1 MSRHD
6 RLGRG
11 LGALLGEYAAGD
23 SPRTSD
29 EAAPP
34 PKIPLRAIARNPH
47 QPRRDFPTDELSELA
62 ASIEANGLLQPI
74 VVRRGKAGAAYEL
87 VAGERRLRA
96 ARQLGWTEIP
106 AYVRDV
112 DDRALLVLAL
122 VENIQR
128 EDLGPLEEARGYDE
142 LRRVFGLR
150 QREIA
155 EAVGKSRPAVAN
167 SLRILALPSSVKR
180 ILEEGTISMG
190 HARALL
196 SVEDPIRAAELAREA
211 VAGAWSV
218 RETEKR
224 VRRSRRDASASDD
237 DGDGE
242 RRERD
247 PAVAALED
255 ALSEALGAR
264 VALRWTGK
272 GAGSI
277 RVSFRDAEELEELFA
292 AIAGRSVAEV
302 VA

>member
-29 EAAPP
+29 EAASP

-96 ARQLGWTEIP
+96 ARELGWTEIP

-128 EDLGPLEEARGYDE
+128 EDLGPLEEARGYEE
-142 LRRVFGLR
+142 LRRAFGLR

-180 ILEEGTISMG
+180 LLEEGTISMG

-211 VAGAWSV
+211 VAGGWSV
-218 RETEKR
+218 RETENR
-224 VRRSRRDASASDD
+224 VRRGRRDGSDD

-247 PAVAALED
+247 PGVAALED

-277 RVSFRDAEELEELFA
+277 RVSFRDAEELEGLFA
-292 AIAGRSVAEV
+292 AMAGREVADV
-302 VA
+302 VG

>member
-23 SPRTSD
+23 PPRTSD
-29 EAAPP
+29 DSPPP

-47 QPRRDFPTDELSELA
+47 QPRRDFPADELSELA

-74 VVRRGKAGAAYEL
+74 VVRRGKVGAAYEL

-96 ARQLGWTEIP
+96 ARQLGWTDIP

-142 LRRVFGLR
+142 LRKVFGLR

-180 ILEEGTISMG
+180 LLEEGTISMG
-190 HARALL
+190 HARTLL
-196 SVEDPIRAAELAREA
+196 SVGDPIRAAELAREA
-211 VAGAWSV
+211 VAGGWSV

-224 VRRSRRDASASDD
+224 VRRSRRDASDD

-247 PAVAALED
+247 PAVATLED

-264 VALRWTGK
+264 VALRWAGT

-277 RVSFRDAEELEELFA
+277 RISFRDAEELAGLFA
-292 AIAGRSVAEV
+292 AMAGRDVAEV
-302 VA
+302 VG

>member
-29 EAAPP
+29 EAASP

-128 EDLGPLEEARGYDE
+128 EDLGPLEEARGYEE
-142 LRRVFGLR
+142 LRRAFGLR

-180 ILEEGTISMG
+180 LLEEGTSSRG

-211 VAGAWSV
+211 VAGGWSV

-224 VRRSRRDASASDD
+224 VRRSRRDGNDD

-277 RVSFRDAEELEELFA
+277 RVSFRDAEEREGLFTA
-292 AIAGRSVAEV
+292 MAGRDVAEV
-302 VA
+302 VG

>member
-23 SPRTSD
+23 SPRASD

-34 PKIPLRAIARNPH
+34 PEIPLRAIARNPH

-74 VVRRGKAGAAYEL
+74 VVRRGKAGAEYEL

-167 SLRILALPSSVKR
+167 ALRILALPSSVKR
-180 ILEEGTISMG
+180 LLEAGTISMG

-196 SVEDPIRAAELAREA
+196 SVGDPITAAELARDA

-218 RETEKR
+218 RETEKQA
-224 VRRSRRDASASDD
+224 RRSRQGVGAGD
-237 DGDGE
+237 DGVDGE
-242 RRERD
+242 RRGRD

-264 VALRWTGK
+264 VALRWSGT

-277 RVSFRDAEELEELFA
+277 RISFRDAEELEGLFA
-292 AIAGRSVAEV
+292 AIAGRGVAEV
-302 VA
+302 VG

>member
-29 EAAPP
+29 EAASP

-96 ARQLGWTEIP
+96 ARELGWTEIP

-128 EDLGPLEEARGYDE
+128 EDLGPLEEARGYEE
-142 LRRVFGLR
+142 LRRAFGLR

-180 ILEEGTISMG
+180 LLEEGTISMG

-211 VAGAWSV
+211 VAGGWSV

-224 VRRSRRDASASDD
+224 VRRGRRDGSDD

-247 PAVAALED
+247 PGVAALED

-277 RVSFRDAEELEELFA
+277 RVSFRDAEELEGLFTA
-292 AIAGRSVAEV
+292 MAGRDLAEV
-302 VA
+302 VG

>member
-29 EAAPP
+29 EAASP

-96 ARQLGWTEIP
+96 ARELGWTEIP

-128 EDLGPLEEARGYDE
+128 EDLGPLEEARGYEE
-142 LRRVFGLR
+142 LRRAFGLR

-180 ILEEGTISMG
+180 LLEEGTISMG

-211 VAGAWSV
+211 VAGGWSV
-218 RETEKR
+218 RETENR
-224 VRRSRRDASASDD
+224 VRGSRRDGSDD
-237 DGDGE
+237 DGEGE

-277 RVSFRDAEELEELFA
+277 RISFRDAEELEGLFTA
-292 AIAGRSVAEV
+292 MAGRDVAEV
-302 VA
+302 VG